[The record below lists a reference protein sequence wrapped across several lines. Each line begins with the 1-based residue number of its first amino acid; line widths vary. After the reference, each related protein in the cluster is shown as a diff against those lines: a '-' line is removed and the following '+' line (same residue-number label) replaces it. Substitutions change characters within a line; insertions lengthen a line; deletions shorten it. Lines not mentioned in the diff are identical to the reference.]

1 MGSMTNVLAQDL
13 LDHVLNKVTFTNPA
27 AIYLCLCTADPT
39 DAATGASMSEVP
51 NLYAYQRTAIVLGA
65 AGGGRVID
73 QVGSVDFPTASGGA
87 WGDATH
93 WCITDN
99 QTYGTGLAMA
109 FGALNAT
116 KSIADGDTPSV
127 AASEVDVTV
136 STGEASNYLASTLL
150 DFAFRDQAFVS
161 PTVYV
166 GFTDAVMADG
176 TTGATASEPA
186 GGSYARLLIY
196 DNGSGTPD
204 FNLATLANPSVVDN
218 SDEVALAAATASWST
233 LTSWFLS
240 DSITTGAGNI
250 LFYDNDVTDKP
261 VGDGD
266 TAKFNA
272 SALICQMS

>member
-1 MGSMTNVLAQDL
+1 MGSITNSLAQDL
-13 LDHVLNKVTFTNPA
+13 LDHVLNKVAYTNPA
-27 AIYLCLCTADPT
+27 ALYLCLCTADPT
-39 DAATGASMSEVP
+39 DAATGAAMNEVP
-51 NLYAYQRTAIVLGA
+51 NSFAYQRTAIVFSA
-65 AGGGRVID
+65 AAARVID
-73 QVGSVDFPTASGGA
+73 QSGSVDFPTATGGA

-93 WCITDN
+93 WAIVDN
-99 QTYGTGLAMA
+99 QTYGTGQAMA

-136 STGEASNYLASTLL
+136 SAGEVSNYLANILL
-150 DFAFRDQAFVS
+150 DFAFRDQVFTS
-161 PTVYV
+161 PTVYA
-166 GFTDAVMADG
+166 GLADTIMSDA
-176 TTGATASEPA
+176 TTGVTVSEPV
-186 GGSYARLLIY
+186 GGAYARKLIY
-196 DNGSGTPD
+196 ENLGGTPD

-218 SDEVALAAATASWST
+218 SDEVALVSATASWGT

-240 DSITTGAGNI
+240 DNPTTGAGNI

-272 SALICQMS
+272 NALICQMS

>member
-1 MGSMTNVLAQDL
+1 MGSITNSLAQDL
-13 LDHVLNKVTFTNPA
+13 LDHVLNKVAYTNPA

-39 DAATGASMSEVP
+39 DAATGAAMNEVP
-51 NLYAYQRTAIVLGA
+51 NLYAYQRTAIVFGSA
-65 AGGGRVID
+65 AGGRVID
-73 QVGSVDFPTASGGA
+73 QSGSVDFPTASGGA

-99 QTYGTGLAMA
+99 QTYGSGQAMA

-116 KSIADGDTPSV
+116 KTIANGDTPSV

-136 STGEASNYLASTLL
+136 SAGEVSNYLASTLL
-150 DFAFRDQAFVS
+150 DFAFRDQVFTS
-161 PTVYV
+161 PTVHL

-186 GGSYARLLIY
+186 GGSYARKLIY
-196 DNGSGTPD
+196 ENTGGTPD

-233 LTSWFLS
+233 LTSWFLA

-272 SALICQMS
+272 NALICQMS